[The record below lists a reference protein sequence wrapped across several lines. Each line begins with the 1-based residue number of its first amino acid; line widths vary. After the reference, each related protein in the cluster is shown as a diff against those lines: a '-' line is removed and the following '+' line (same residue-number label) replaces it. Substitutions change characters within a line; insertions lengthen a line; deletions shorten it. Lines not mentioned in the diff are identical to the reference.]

1 MGRYI
6 THKEAGEHRL
16 VSLKTLAGMV
26 DAHRS
31 TVRRWLEA
39 EGIRPKVV
47 GRGSKG
53 GVRYR
58 WSDIKDWLE
67 NLESLH

>member
-6 THKEAGEHRL
+6 TDQEAGDHRL

-31 TVRRWLEA
+31 TVRRWLDE

-47 GRGSKG
+47 GRGASG
-53 GVRYR
+53 AVRYR
-58 WSDIKDWLE
+58 WADVKDWLE
-67 NLESLH
+67 GLESLR